1 MIGLV
6 LRIAAKILTLLLY
19 AATLCAAYGGYVNPH
34 IWATPSILTL
44 ALPYLAL
51 STLIAAVLWGIGRR
65 LFIALIGAATL
76 LASWGPVV
84 TAVPVGSANRAETSD
99 TFTVMTYNI
108 MHGVD
113 ESDPKSNAG
122 ERIRYLIDSGAD
134 IVCLQEMWGFSP
146 EMMPTV
152 PKPLIDSLK
161 KVYPYCVF
169 GSMDLTVLSKYPLS
183 QVRVDGTPPNSE
195 FIATA
200 DVRGRRLTLV
210 NVHLES
216 YRLSDEER
224 EVVSDI
230 NSVGT
235 AKSSLRE
242 FKGSIMGKLKQSFR
256 NRADDAVHLR
266 RALDGISGPVIVC
279 GDFNDVPASWVYRKV
294 RGDDFHDAFAE
305 TNFGYKITYRSH
317 RMYFHIDQILY
328 RGDLRALDV
337 KRIKAGASDHYPL
350 IAEFEF
356 IK

>member
-1 MIGLV
+1 
-6 LRIAAKILTLLLY
+6 
-19 AATLCAAYGGYVNPH
+19 
-34 IWATPSILTL
+34 
-44 ALPYLAL
+44 
-51 STLIAAVLWGIGRR
+51 
-65 LFIALIGAATL
+65 
-76 LASWGPVV
+76 
-84 TAVPVGSANRAETSD
+84 
-99 TFTVMTYNI
+99 
-108 MHGVD
+108 
-113 ESDPKSNAG
+113 
-122 ERIRYLIDSGAD
+122 
-134 IVCLQEMWGFSP
+134 
-146 EMMPTV
+146 
-152 PKPLIDSLK
+152 
-161 KVYPYCVF
+161 
-169 GSMDLTVLSKYPLS
+169 MDLTVLSKYPLS

-266 RALDGISGPVIVC
+266 RTLDGISGPVIVC

-305 TNFGYKITYRSH
+305 TNFGYKITYHSH

-356 IK
+356 IR